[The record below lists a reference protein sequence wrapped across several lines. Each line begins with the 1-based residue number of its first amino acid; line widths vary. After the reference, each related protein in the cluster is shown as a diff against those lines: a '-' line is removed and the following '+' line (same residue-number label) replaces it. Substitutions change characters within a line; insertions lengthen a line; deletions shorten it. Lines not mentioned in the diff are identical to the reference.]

1 MSKTL
6 TLELPDEVYEATRE
20 AAQAS
25 GQSTEAAVAA
35 WLRERVEENSSSPR
49 GIEEFFGAWESDDS
63 HSADNDRIDA
73 DLARE
78 YGRGL

>member
-25 GQSTEAAVAA
+25 GQSPEAAIAA
-35 WLRERVEENSSSPR
+35 WLSERMEKNFSMPR
-49 GIEEFFGAWESDDS
+49 GIEEFFGAWDS
-63 HSADNDRIDA
+63 GDVHSADNDRIDA